1 VIYNIGPR
9 SVYSALH
16 FEHALC
22 KIYQVAKMQLPNN
35 NQSKQ
40 SSSANNFTHP
50 LLVGKLAR
58 DPFAMP
64 WGQHC
69 LFVVMAMKEI
79 DKSYRH
85 LLKNKRIHLP
95 SVVARIHGRNDTI
108 PGHYHPSS
116 TFGKQLER
124 SAVMA
129 CLLGNRNLLIAD
141 QKKKGLKRPRD

>member
-1 VIYNIGPR
+1 
-9 SVYSALH
+9 
-16 FEHALC
+16 
-22 KIYQVAKMQLPNN
+22 MQLPNN

-40 SSSANNFTHP
+40 PSSANNYTHH

-58 DPFAMP
+58 DPIAMP

-95 SVVARIHGRNDTI
+95 PVVARIHGGNDTI
-108 PGHYHPSS
+108 PGHYHPAFK
-116 TFGKQLER
+116 FGKQLER
-124 SAVMA
+124 SAVIT
-129 CLLGNRNLLIAD
+129 CLLGKRNLLIVDQKKKGVKD